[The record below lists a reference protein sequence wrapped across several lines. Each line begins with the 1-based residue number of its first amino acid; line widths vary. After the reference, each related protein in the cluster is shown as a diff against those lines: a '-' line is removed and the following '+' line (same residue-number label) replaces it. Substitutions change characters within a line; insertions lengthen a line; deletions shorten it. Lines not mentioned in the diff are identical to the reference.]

1 MKLLRMLA
9 DQVECKARENEL
21 PVPQSEGNEEL
32 DSLKNR
38 VAQLE
43 EALANMGEVK

>member
-1 MKLLRMLA
+1 MLA
-9 DQVECKARENEL
+9 DQVECKSRENEL
-21 PVPQSEGNEEL
+21 PVHQSEGNEEL